1 MGGFY
6 EIIGFLSMDRNYFNE
21 MDSENLK
28 WIPPMKENMFQ
39 SNGKKITLLLISELV
54 KMKFIRKKQRNL
66 KKMYLE
72 NILFINYQ
80 LELWKYMRKYTEN
93 SICWINRYI
102 HNFLNNYEIIINIYF
117 WSFFSSNLHTWI
129 NSHMRKILS
138 WGRIKIKGGEDNNL
152 TNLW

>member
-54 KMKFIRKKQRNL
+54 KI
-66 KKMYLE
+66 
-72 NILFINYQ
+72 
-80 LELWKYMRKYTEN
+80 
-93 SICWINRYI
+93 
-102 HNFLNNYEIIINIYF
+102 
-117 WSFFSSNLHTWI
+117 
-129 NSHMRKILS
+129 
-138 WGRIKIKGGEDNNL
+138 
-152 TNLW
+152 